1 MEMTR
6 KIEIKFNW
14 WNDSIKEKQ
23 ADFDVQNQ
31 LEGEAEERIHQMRAE
46 GYTSG
51 ELNSEINGV
60 EYQGW
65 FEISYV

>member
-1 MEMTR
+1 MEMSR

-14 WNDSIKEKQ
+14 WNDDNEEV
-23 ADFDVQNQ
+23 DFDIKNK
-31 LEGEAEERIHQMRAE
+31 LEEEAEERIHKMRSD

-51 ELNSEINGV
+51 ELHSEINGK

-65 FEISYV
+65 FEINYI